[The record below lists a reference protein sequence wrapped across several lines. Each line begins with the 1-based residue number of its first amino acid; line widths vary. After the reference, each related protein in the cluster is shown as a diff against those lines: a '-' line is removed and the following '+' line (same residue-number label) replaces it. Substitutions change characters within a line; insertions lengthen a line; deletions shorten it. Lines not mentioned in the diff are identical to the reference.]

1 MDSGTNWQVSF
12 FIFLNILWS
21 GDTLSHQSLKF
32 YTEYMEMGGGV
43 CVCVC
48 MCFSYSIGVATAVL
62 FLPGFVGLL
71 RVLGFDI

>member
-21 GDTLSHQSLKF
+21 GDTLSRQSLTF

-43 CVCVC
+43 C
-48 MCFSYSIGVATAVL
+48 MCFAYFIGVATAVL

>member
-1 MDSGTNWQVSF
+1 
-12 FIFLNILWS
+12 
-21 GDTLSHQSLKF
+21 
-32 YTEYMEMGGGV
+32 MEMGGGV
-43 CVCVC
+43 CVCVS